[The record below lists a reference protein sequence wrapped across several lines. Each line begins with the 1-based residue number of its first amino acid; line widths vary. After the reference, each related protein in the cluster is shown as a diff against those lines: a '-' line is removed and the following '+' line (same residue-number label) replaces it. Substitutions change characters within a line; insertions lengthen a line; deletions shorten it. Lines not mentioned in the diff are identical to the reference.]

1 MEPHL
6 PEPAAPEG
14 LYGKE
19 DFQYDAASNT
29 YRCPA
34 GAVLNFHHQAEDKGT
49 LRFQYRNP
57 AACARCP
64 LRTRCTKAEYRTV
77 SRWEHEA
84 CIERMQRRVAEH
96 PEKLPQRK
104 TLIEHCWGTVK
115 YLLPGGFLVKGL
127 TKVGAELSLVH
138 FAYNLKRVLAVLD
151 FQKLM
156 QAIKNRFAQ
165 PEMA

>member
-1 MEPHL
+1 MEPYL

-19 DFQYDAASNT
+19 DFQYAAATNT

-49 LRFQYRNP
+49 LRFHYRNP
-57 AACARCP
+57 EACARCA
-64 LRTRCTKAEYRTV
+64 LRARCTKAEYRSV
-77 SRWEHEA
+77 SRWEHED
-84 CIERMQRRVAEH
+84 CVERMKQQVAAG

-104 TLIEHCWGTVK
+104 TLIEHCWGTIK

-127 TKVGAELSLVH
+127 KKVGAELSLVH
-138 FAYNLKRVLAVLD
+138 FAYNLKRVLAVLGL
-151 FQKLM
+151 QKLM
-156 QAIKNRFAQ
+156 QAVKNKLPPPQ
-165 PEMA
+165 MA